1 MAVQTAYIFGVKYDL
16 GTFARAKWSGSEK
29 IGKQLMIY

>member
-1 MAVQTAYIFGVKYDL
+1 MAVQIAYILGVKYDL
-16 GTFARAKWSGSEK
+16 DTFARAKWSGSEK